1 MGTTYVLVPLLGISN
16 MDLYVLKKLFEEPF
30 WK

>member
-1 MGTTYVLVPLLGISN
+1 MGTTYVVPPLGISN